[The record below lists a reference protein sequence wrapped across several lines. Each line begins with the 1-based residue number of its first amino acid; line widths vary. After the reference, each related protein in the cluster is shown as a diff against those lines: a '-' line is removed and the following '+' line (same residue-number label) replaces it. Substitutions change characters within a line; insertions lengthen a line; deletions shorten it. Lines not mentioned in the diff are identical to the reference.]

1 MLSCLEQDLISSLQR
16 QLGRLGSNPSKQS
29 LDKAK
34 PEAAFGFNTLPNRQP
49 SQPCCLRS
57 LPRLSP
63 LFPPRSNWLR
73 DLKLP
78 VQSRFSLSLIFEKL
92 TPSILMNITHLAGY
106 LDDETNHLSTIMNQ
120 IHSKMHYT
128 PSNPFHCLPYQRLC
142 ESQIQVAAAKS
153 LQGILF
159 NESVIK
165 LLDYRAL
172 PKEAVVAGDYVDKSA
187 LVVAVGEVLRCVI
200 ARAIK
205 PSPLK
210 MALRPMEMERIYS
223 IVSYECL
230 GAVSECKYYI
240 HMWKLS
246 TCNVQCTGFSYRGGH
261 PGISPPLLPRV
272 VVRVYT
278 MYMYV
283 HVRIAT
289 MYQCILQPTCIC
301 TRPALCLYPL
311 SYHAGVYTCDCCIYI
326 YVWACTCSLTHTT
339 FCRHEQQW
347 AWEGSS
353 QKAPADVAAD
363 QGHYSLPCPP
373 APGHAT

>member
-1 MLSCLEQDLISSLQR
+1 MLSCLEQYLISSLQR
-16 QLGRLGSNPSKQS
+16 QLSRLGSNPSKQS

-34 PEAAFGFNTLPNRQP
+34 PEAAFGFNTLPNHQP

-165 LLDYRAL
+165 LLDYRAP

-230 GAVSECKYYI
+230 GAVSECKYCI
-240 HMWKLS
+240 HVGSLQRAMYMY
-246 TCNVQCTGFSYRGGH
+246 NVQGFHTEGGH
-261 PGISPPLLPRV
+261 PGISPPLLPRI
-272 VVRVYT
+272 VVRVCT
-278 MYMYV
+278 MYV
-283 HVRIAT
+283 HVAT
-289 MYQCILQPTCIC
+289 MYHYILQPTVYMYMHI
-301 TRPALCLYPL
+301 LYQASTPSIPTKL
-311 SYHAGVYTCDCCIYI
+311 PSVHLIAVYIYI
-326 YVWACTCSLTHTT
+326 L
-339 FCRHEQQW
+339 
-347 AWEGSS
+347 
-353 QKAPADVAAD
+353 
-363 QGHYSLPCPP
+363 
-373 APGHAT
+373 